1 MNRNVKKI
9 VTAGLIAAMYV
20 VLTLLQNALLPG
32 TTSAAVQYRASDFGA
47 HQIIELRTHI
57 GFNAGVGVARRVAGI
72 LGDILQIEGDARS
85 SGLIC
90 HGVESITAVQQ
101 VRAGV
106 AAQHIVADTAIEGVV
121 SFSANQGIVADT
133 TIKEVVTTF
142 AEQAIIASLAV
153 KTIMGVVAAS
163 LELVVAIP
171 AIDRI
176 ASEAAGYRVLTGTA
190 VDPVIIGAAINY
202 IIAVS
207 SINAVIASL
216 APDRVVSAGT
226 IDGIPT
232 IAAINQ
238 IVVIRIHD
246 NISS

>member
-1 MNRNVKKI
+1 MRDVRSHKQHVRTFIGVFRYPVIAGMGRERVDIVPLAAIHGVIARPALHEIIADTTVKQVI
-9 VTAGLIAAMYV
+9 SHMSVHGIIAI
-20 VLTLLQNALLPG
+20 Q
-32 TTSAAVQYRASDFGA
+32 AVQYRASDFGA

-106 AAQHIVADTAIEGVV
+106 AAQHIVAGTAIEGVV

-142 AEQAIIASLAV
+142 AE
-153 KTIMGVVAAS
+153 
-163 LELVVAIP
+163 
-171 AIDRI
+171 
-176 ASEAAGYRVLTGTA
+176 
-190 VDPVIIGAAINY
+190 
-202 IIAVS
+202 
-207 SINAVIASL
+207 
-216 APDRVVSAGT
+216 
-226 IDGIPT
+226 
-232 IAAINQ
+232 
-238 IVVIRIHD
+238 
-246 NISS
+246 